1 MNYEQGWTGD
11 KGAGDPGTG
20 YAVTEDADRTL
31 KARRR
36 RLILIFALVFAVVI
50 AAGIYIGRRNAAKPA
65 PPSSEPTVTVI
76 VPGRT
81 AVAANVSATGTLMAK
96 RNMPVGVAGE
106 GGMVSRVLVDAG
118 TWVRAGQTLATVD
131 PAVQA
136 AQTSQMQAQIASA
149 VANAKLAQ
157 SNLDRAQALVSRGFI
172 SKADIDSRTASRDAA
187 NAGVRLAQAQYREQ
201 SARLGRLDIRAPASG
216 LILARNVE
224 AGQVVSS
231 GSNALFEI
239 AMDGTLEM
247 QAKLAEQDMQGLH
260 VGMTVNVRPVGAS
273 HAFTGTVWQIAPTI
287 DAVSRQGTVRVQ
299 LAYDPALRPGGFA
312 TADFSSQH
320 TQAPVLPESAVL
332 SDDQGNYVYL
342 IDKDDKV
349 QRRAVKVG
357 DVSDAGVAV
366 LSGLQGNERVVY
378 SAGAF
383 LNIGEKVLPE
393 IKRN

>member
-1 MNYEQGWTGD
+1 MNFDQGWSGD
-11 KGAGDPGTG
+11 VNA
-20 YAVTEDADRTL
+20 EDADRTT

-36 RLILIFALVFAVVI
+36 KLILIFAAIFAVVI
-50 AAGIYIGRRNAAKPA
+50 AAGIYFGRKTTPPPA
-65 PPSSEPTVTVI
+65 TNSAPTVTVI

-96 RNMPVGVAGE
+96 RDMPVGVAGE
-106 GGMVSRVLVDAG
+106 GGMISRVLVDAG
-118 TWVRAGQTLATVD
+118 DWVRAGETLATVD

-172 SKADIDSRTASRDAA
+172 SKADIDSRTAARDAA
-187 NAGVRLAQAQYREQ
+187 NAAVRLAQAQFREQ
-201 SARLGRLDIRAPASG
+201 SARLGRLDIRAPAAG
-216 LILARNVE
+216 LVLARNVE
-224 AGQVVSS
+224 AGQIVSS
-231 GSNALFEI
+231 GSNALFSI

-247 QAKLAEQDMQGLH
+247 QAKLAEQDIAGLH
-260 VGMTVNVRPVGAS
+260 VGMVVQVTPVGAGRT
-273 HAFTGTVWQIAPTI
+273 FQGTIWQIAPMI
-287 DAVSRQGTVRVQ
+287 DPVSRQGTVRVQ

-312 TADFSSQH
+312 TAAFSSQH
-320 TQAPVLPESAVL
+320 TEAPVLPESAVL
-332 SDDQGNYVYL
+332 SDDQGNYVYV
-342 IDKDDKV
+342 IDQDSKV
-349 QRRAVKVG
+349 QRRPVKIG

-383 LNIGEKVLPE
+383 LNVGEKIIPE
-393 IKRN
+393 VKKN

>member
-1 MNYEQGWTGD
+1 MNYDQGWSGDTGTD
-11 KGAGDPGTG
+11 D
-20 YAVTEDADRTL
+20 VDRATRA
-31 KARRR
+31 KRRK
-36 RLILIFALVFAVVI
+36 LILIFAGVFAVLI
-50 AAGIYIGRRNAAKPA
+50 AAGIYFGRKTPPPA
-65 PPSSEPTVTVI
+65 PTNSAPTVTVI

-81 AVAANVSATGTLMAK
+81 SVSANVSATGSLMAK
-96 RNMPVGVAGE
+96 RDMPVGVAGE

-118 TWVRAGQTLATVD
+118 DWVRAGQTLATVD

-136 AQTSQMQAQIASA
+136 ATTAQMQAQIQSA

-172 SKADIDSRTASRDAA
+172 SKADIDSRTAARDAA
-187 NAGVRLAQAQYREQ
+187 NAAVRLAQAQYREQ
-201 SARLGRLDIRAPASG
+201 AARLGRLDIRAPASG
-216 LILARNVE
+216 LVLARNVE
-224 AGQVVSS
+224 AGQIVSS
-231 GSNALFEI
+231 GSSALFQI

-247 QAKLAEQDMQGLH
+247 QARLAEQDIAGLH
-260 VGMTVNVRPVGAS
+260 VGMTVQVTPVGAGRT
-273 HAFTGTVWQIAPTI
+273 FTGTIWQIAPMI
-287 DAVSRQGTVRVQ
+287 DPVSRQGTVRVQ
-299 LAYDPALRPGGFA
+299 LTYDPALRPGGFA

-349 QRRAVKVG
+349 QRRSVKIG
-357 DVSDAGVAV
+357 DVSDAGIAV

-383 LNIGEKVLPE
+383 LNIGEKVIPE
-393 IKRN
+393 LKRN

>member
-1 MNYEQGWTGD
+1 MNFDQGWSGD
-11 KGAGDPGTG
+11 VDM
-20 YAVTEDADRTL
+20 EDADRTT

-36 RLILIFALVFAVVI
+36 RLILIFAAIFAVVI
-50 AAGIYIGRRNAAKPA
+50 AAGVYFGRKTT
-65 PPSSEPTVTVI
+65 PPPVANSAPTVTVI

-81 AVAANVSATGTLMAK
+81 AVAANVSATGSLSAK
-96 RNMPVGVAGE
+96 RDMPVGVAGE
-106 GGMVSRVLVDAG
+106 GGMISRVLVDAG
-118 TWVRAGQTLATVD
+118 DWVRAGETLATVD

-157 SNLDRAQALVSRGFI
+157 SNLDRAQALVSHGFI

-187 NAGVRLAQAQYREQ
+187 SAAVRLAQAQYREQ
-201 SARLGRLDIRAPASG
+201 SARLGRLDIRAPAAG
-216 LILARNVE
+216 LVLARNVE
-224 AGQVVSS
+224 AGQIVSS

-247 QAKLAEQDMQGLH
+247 QAKLAEQDIAGLH
-260 VGMTVNVRPVGAS
+260 VGMTVDIVPVGAGRT
-273 HAFTGTVWQIAPTI
+273 FQGTIWQISPII
-287 DAVSRQGTVRVQ
+287 DSVSRQGTVRVQ

-312 TADFSSQH
+312 TAAFSSAH
-320 TQAPVLPESAVL
+320 SEAPVLPESAVL

-342 IDKDDKV
+342 IDQDNKV
-349 QRRAVKVG
+349 QRRSVKIG
-357 DVSDAGVAV
+357 DVSDAGIAV

-383 LNIGEKVLPE
+383 LNVGEKVIPE
-393 IKRN
+393 LKKN

>member
-1 MNYEQGWTGD
+1 MNYDQGWNGD
-11 KGAGDPGTG
+11 AT
-20 YAVTEDADRTL
+20 VADVDRAT

-36 RLILIFALVFAVVI
+36 RLILIFAGIFAVVI
-50 AAGIYIGRRNAAKPA
+50 AAGIFFGRKSTPPA
-65 PPSSEPTVTVI
+65 PANSAPTVTVI

-81 AVAANVSATGTLMAK
+81 SVAANVSATGSLMAK
-96 RNMPVGVAGE
+96 RDMPVGVAGE

-118 TWVRAGQTLATVD
+118 DWVRAGQTLATVD

-136 AQTSQMQAQIASA
+136 ATTAQMQAQIQSA

-172 SKADIDSRTASRDAA
+172 SKADIDSRTAARDAA
-187 NAGVRLAQAQYREQ
+187 NASVRLAQAQYREQ

-216 LILARNVE
+216 LVLARNVE
-224 AGQVVSS
+224 AGQIVSS
-231 GSNALFEI
+231 GSSALFQI

-247 QAKLAEQDMQGLH
+247 QAKLAEQDIAGLH
-260 VGMTVNVRPVGAS
+260 VGMPVQVVPVGAGRT
-273 HAFTGTVWQIAPTI
+273 FTGNIWQIAPMI
-287 DAVSRQGTVRVQ
+287 DPVSRQGTVRVQ

-312 TADFSSQH
+312 TAAFSSQH

-349 QRRAVKVG
+349 QRRAVKIG
-357 DVSDAGVAV
+357 DVSDAGIAV

-383 LNIGEKVLPE
+383 LNIGEKVVPE
-393 IKRN
+393 LKRN